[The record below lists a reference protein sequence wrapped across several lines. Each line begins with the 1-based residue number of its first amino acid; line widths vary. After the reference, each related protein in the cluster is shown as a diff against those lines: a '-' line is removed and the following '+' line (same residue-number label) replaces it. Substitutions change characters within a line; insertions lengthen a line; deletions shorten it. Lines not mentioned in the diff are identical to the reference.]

1 MIDRERLENAWKT
14 AVIVGKEEEGA
25 RLPFFEAWDVL
36 PSTNDRAATLAAA
49 GAPDFTMVTADRQ
62 TAGKGR
68 RGRVWE
74 TPAGS
79 SIAMSLVLR
88 PKVELSALS
97 ELTILA
103 GIAVARCLK
112 ALGAAPKIKWPNDIR
127 LLDRKVCGILAETK
141 LSGCAA
147 DYVILGIGINVTK
160 TAYSEEVAE
169 IAVSLEEAGIT
180 AVREDLMAGITAEM
194 MKLIAEWE
202 EMGNISF
209 IIDEYESSM
218 EWKGEICR
226 VIAADGSFAEGKAM
240 GIFPDG
246 ALRFL
251 TPEGGQHVTAG
262 EVSLRRG

>member
-1 MIDRERLENAWKT
+1 MIDRERLKNAWEA
-14 AVIVGKEEEGA
+14 AVCRMDEEGGG
-25 RLPFFEAWDVL
+25 LPFFEAWEEL
-36 PSTNDRAATLAAA
+36 PSTNDRAAELAAA

-88 PKVELSALS
+88 PKVELSQLS

-112 ALGAAPKIKWPNDIR
+112 ALGAAAKIKWPNDIR
-127 LLDRKVCGILAETK
+127 LMDRKVCGILAETK
-141 LSGCAA
+141 LTGSTAA
-147 DYVILGIGINVTK
+147 YVILGIGINVTK
-160 TAYSEEVAE
+160 AAYSEEIAE
-169 IAVSLEEAGIT
+169 IAVSLDEAGVT
-180 AVREDLMAGITAEM
+180 AVREDLMARITAEM
-194 MKLIAEWE
+194 MKLTAEWE
-202 EMGNISF
+202 KTGNISF
-209 IIDEYESSM
+209 VIDEYEASM

-226 VIAADGSFAEGKAM
+226 VISADGSFTEGTAL
-240 GIFPDG
+240 GIAADG

-251 TPEGGQHVTAG
+251 TENGEQHVTAG

>member
-1 MIDRERLENAWKT
+1 MIDPERLKNAWEA
-14 AVIVGKEEEGA
+14 AVCRGNKEGA
-25 RLPFFEAWDVL
+25 GLPFFEVRDEL
-36 PSTNDRAATLAAA
+36 PSTNDRAAELAAD
-49 GAPDFTMVTADRQ
+49 GAPDFTMVTVDRQ

-88 PKVELSALS
+88 PKVALSALS
-97 ELTILA
+97 ELTLLA

-112 ALGAAPKIKWPNDIR
+112 ALGAEPKIKWPNDIR
-127 LLDRKVCGILAETK
+127 LKDRKVCGILAEMK
-141 LSGCAA
+141 LSGGAA
-147 DYVILGIGINVTK
+147 DHVILGIGINVTK
-160 TAYSEEVAE
+160 TAYSEEIAE
-169 IAVSLEEAGIT
+169 IAVSLEEAGVT
-180 AVREDLMAGITAEM
+180 AVREELMAAITAEM
-194 MKLIAEWE
+194 MQLIAAWE
-202 EMGNISF
+202 KTGNISF

-226 VIAADGSFAEGKAM
+226 VIAANGSFTEGTPL
-240 GIFPDG
+240 GIAADG

-251 TPEGGQHVTAG
+251 TENGEQHVTAG